1 VSIGKDRAVL
11 RQLRTLFNVGTV
23 RELTDGQLLER
34 FATGRGEA
42 AELAFAVLVER
53 HGPMVLRVCRG
64 VLADPHDTQDA
75 FQATFLVL
83 IRKARGLWV
92 RDSLGPWLHQ
102 VAYRTAS
109 CARSAAARRRRHER
123 RAAVA
128 VVEPQQRHDE
138 TSEDLGRM
146 LHEEID
152 RLPQRDRALVI
163 LCDLE
168 GRTHEQAARH
178 LGLPIGT
185 VKSRLSRSRDRL
197 RERLRR
203 RGLAPEAGMLAAA
216 LRPDGPA
223 SSLPPALLE
232 STTRVA
238 VQWVAVR
245 SILRG
250 SVATLAQEVLRS
262 MALTGWWKL
271 ASVLLVAGATASGV
285 ERLAQRGTPGVEAR
299 AGGNAQAA
307 RDDKMPVAE
316 VKSGKLA
323 GRVVERG
330 SVEASRVETVTCQVE
345 GGSTILRIVRE
356 GSRVKKGDLLCELE
370 SARPKEQ
377 LINQT
382 IARKQAEAN
391 YQNARLAR
399 EVAEIAVA
407 EYEQGIYPAD
417 QKTLRDQIATA
428 QAAVPKAEVR
438 RERIRRAR
446 QRWEAAK
453 TAGRLD
459 ATLDGIIAELDID
472 DVLKAAEEAVERE
485 KKSVELARI
494 RLDTLEKYTHAK
506 MLKEL
511 KSAVEKARADELAK
525 QAAWESEKVK
535 EVRLRS
541 QIQSCTITAPYDG
554 LVVHY
559 DGPQNP
565 IAEGALVRPR
575 QRILGLIDFSSPM
588 LLNIKVHES
597 LIDLI
602 RPGLRA
608 RVVVDAFPGQL
619 LTGVVVQVAP
629 LPDPTAMNRAAV
641 KVYTTLV
648 QLDQAPPSL
657 RPGMTAQATI
667 QVDEQD
673 NVLSVPR
680 QAVLYRGRNAWV
692 AVKKPTGGVAW
703 RGVLPGVGNDTM
715 IEIRQG
721 NLHAGDQVVLNP
733 SALEF
738 GPETEPQPDAATPAD
753 AKAKAPR

>member
-1 VSIGKDRAVL
+1 MGKDRAVL
-11 RQLRTLFNVGTV
+11 RELRTLFNVGTV

-53 HGPMVLRVCRG
+53 HGSMVLRVCRG

-83 IRKARGLWV
+83 IRKARRLWV
-92 RDSLGPWLHQ
+92 RESLGPWLHQ

-123 RAAVA
+123 RAAAA
-128 VVEPQQRHDE
+128 VVEPRHDE
-138 TSEDLGRM
+138 LPDDLGRM

-197 RERLRR
+197 SERLRR
-203 RGLAPEAGMLAAA
+203 RGLAPDSSLLAAA
-216 LRPDGPA
+216 LRPDGLA
-223 SSLPPALLE
+223 SCLPPALLE

-250 SVATLAQEVLRS
+250 SAATLAQEVLRS

-271 ASVLLVAGATASGV
+271 TSVLLIAGATASGV
-285 ERLAQRGTPGVEAR
+285 EFLAQRGKPGFEAL

-307 RDDKMPVAE
+307 RGDDMPVAE
-316 VKSGKLA
+316 VKTGKLA
-323 GRVVERG
+323 GRVIERG
-330 SVEASRVETVTCQVE
+330 SVEASRVEPVTCQVE
-345 GGSTILRIVRE
+345 GGSTIIRIVPE
-356 GSRVKKGDLLCELE
+356 GSRVKKGDLICELD
-370 SARPKEQ
+370 SAGLKDQ

-382 IARKQAEAN
+382 IARKRAEAN
-391 YQNARLAR
+391 YQNARLTR
-399 EVAEIAVA
+399 EVAEIAVH

-428 QAAVPKAEVR
+428 QAAVPKAVAR
-438 RERIRRAR
+438 RERIQRAR
-446 QRWEAAK
+446 HRLEAAK
-453 TAGRLD
+453 TAGRLG
-459 ATLDGIIAELDID
+459 ATLDDIITKLDID
-472 DVLKAAEEAVERE
+472 DVLKAADEALEGQ
-485 KKSVELARI
+485 KKAVDQAKS
-494 RLDTLEKYTHAK
+494 RLEVLEKFTYPK
-506 MLKEL
+506 MLKQL
-511 KSAVEKARADELAK
+511 KSAVENARADELAK
-525 QAAWESEKVK
+525 QAAWESERIKD
-535 EVRLRS
+535 VRLRS
-541 QIQSCTITAPYDG
+541 QIQSCTVSAPYDG

-559 DGPQNP
+559 AGPQNP
-565 IAEGALVRPR
+565 IAEGAVVRPR
-575 QRILGLIDFSSPM
+575 QRILGLIDLSSPM
-588 LLNIKVHES
+588 LLNTKVHES

-602 RPGLRA
+602 RPGLSA

-629 LPDPTAMNRAAV
+629 LPDPSAMHRTAV

-648 QLDQAPPSL
+648 QIDKAPPAL

-667 QVDEQD
+667 QVDEQE

-680 QAVLYRGRNAWV
+680 QAVLYQGGNKARV
-692 AVKKPTGGVAW
+692 AVKKPAGGVAW
-703 RGVLPGVGNDTM
+703 REVFLGVGSDTM
-715 IEIRQG
+715 VEIRQG
-721 NLHAGDQVVLNP
+721 DLHAGDHVVLNP

-738 GPETEPQPDAATPAD
+738 GPETEPQAGAAAPAD